1 VDCVVGLKFHC
12 LWTFGGKGPGSHL
25 HQKLFLSSMFDIR
38 AHQLSDRYEVFLM
51 LPLVLYSRRGDFLIA
66 RLSGLL
72 KFKTRGA

>member
-1 VDCVVGLKFHC
+1 MDCVVGLKFHY

-25 HQKLFLSSMFDIR
+25 QQKLFLCLMFDIR
-38 AHQLSDRYEVFLM
+38 AHQLSDRNKVLLM
-51 LPLVLYSRRGDFLIA
+51 LPLGWNSRRGDFLIA